1 MIDHLK
7 VESAIKQNMG
17 SDGTNDQTHVYNNH
31 IGENTQNEDS
41 SDTMSSAANTNEENG
56 KISSPQ
62 IPLATN
68 LMRKFLIHILYIY
81 IFSFYNLFYFGNN
94 PQ

>member
-1 MIDHLK
+1 
-7 VESAIKQNMG
+7 MG
-17 SDGTNDQTHVYNNH
+17 SDGTNDQTTVYNNH

-68 LMRKFLIHILYIY
+68 QGTITDVSPVTKLNSWMVGFTSRR
-81 IFSFYNLFYFGNN
+81 
-94 PQ
+94 